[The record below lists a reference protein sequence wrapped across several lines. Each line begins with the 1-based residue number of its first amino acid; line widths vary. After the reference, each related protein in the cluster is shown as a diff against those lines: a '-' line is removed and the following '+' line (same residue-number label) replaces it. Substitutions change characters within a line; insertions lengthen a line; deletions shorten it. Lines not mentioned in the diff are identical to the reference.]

1 MIIKSLADRLFTDF
15 KSDVK
20 GLAED
25 LGDVVGGQVSRVVRQ
40 GPVKVIKDVV
50 EDAGHAI
57 FGQDGPHPIRDAVSF
72 VEGVGTIAADTAINI
87 FNALPGHGSMPVV
100 ETLPGS
106 INAEPNKVIA
116 DAHYH
121 SEASLGDLSWLI
133 YKAKMVT
140 NTQITDKW
148 KLYNDVETSHG
159 YNSRTYIDEANKQV
173 AITLEGTQ
181 PNSKLSPLWLS
192 KDGLTDLEIGLGVI
206 PPQMREGYEAFKK
219 IVADVENKFVAQ
231 GYGLSVAGHSLGG
244 GLAQLLSGMYFI
256 DTGKALPTVAEA
268 GPGMLRQLEMYAE
281 QQLLAGE
288 TIHLPTGGTYKLHAG
303 TLLQRANEA
312 KALVAGFKSEDFSNV
327 VNLITDLDPVGHVN
341 YNVDP
346 SKDGHVGV
354 DIIAPHFLTAR
365 EDLQDI
371 EYVAL
376 KPVNEQNITTPSTMP
391 HDPLGIMDGLHDIS
405 ATRFDRHEPDQ
416 SDALWSGTA
425 VGLKDFDGDIGLGTA
440 VFRDYGPPKK
450 VWTGSDLT
458 IAEVK
463 LFADNSNSVINVKNA
478 VHGKQNAAVFTR
490 DGNHIVFGSDNG
502 DQIVNGAGNQ
512 TIYAGKGDNY
522 IYGGSGNSLIYGG
535 GGHDIIYAGSGNNV
549 IVGGSGDSLLF
560 GGTGNNTFVWSAGN
574 DIIRGGSGN
583 DTITVK
589 AGASGDTQIKWERN
603 FKNFGNDIVSIEG
616 AMEKTG
622 HLTFNFVDEIRFG
635 DMQWSQNGADIV
647 MTDNKGDK
655 TATVTFKNALDMF
668 AANDNQLD
676 FKFTNGRLYQDDE
689 LYHVRAGK
697 NVAADASGAYKGS
710 ILIGTAD
717 GSVLTSG
724 SGNDLLFGGKGHD
737 AFVFENNFGHD
748 QIAVSDADD
757 TVRFNQ
763 AFNVDEFSL
772 LKKGNDL
779 VIDYQQ
785 RGLPRV
791 NELMISNWAVG
802 DKVNQF
808 SFSDGLYKIDHNQFV
823 KVS

>member
-20 GLAED
+20 GVAED

-40 GPVKVIKDVV
+40 GPVKVIKDAV
-50 EDAGHAI
+50 EDAGHAV
-57 FGQDGPHPIRDAVSF
+57 FGQGGPHPLRDEVSF
-72 VEGVGTIAADTAINI
+72 VEGVGTLAADVAVNI
-87 FNALPGHGSMPVV
+87 FNALPGHGSAPVV

-116 DAHYH
+116 DVHYH

-159 YNSRTYIDEANKQV
+159 YNSRTYIDDTNKQV

-206 PPQMREGYEAFKK
+206 PPQMREGYEEFKK

-268 GPGMLRQLEMYAE
+268 GPGMLRQLEIYAE

-312 KALVAGFKSEDFSNV
+312 KSLVAGFKSEDFSNV

-365 EDLQDI
+365 EDLQDL
-371 EYVAL
+371 EYLAL
-376 KPVNEQNITTPSTMP
+376 KPANDQNITTPSTLP

-425 VGLKDFDGDIGLGTA
+425 VGLKDFAGDIGLGTA
-440 VFRDYGPPKK
+440 VLRDYGPPKK

-463 LFADNSNSVINVKNA
+463 LFGDDSDSVINVKNA

-560 GGTGNNTFVWSAGN
+560 GGTGNNTFVWASGN

-583 DTITVK
+583 DTIAVK
-589 AGASGDTQIKWERN
+589 AGASGNTQIKWERN
-603 FKNFGNDIVSIEG
+603 FKNFGNDVVSIEG
-616 AMEKTG
+616 AMAKTG
-622 HLTFNFVDEIRFG
+622 CLTFNFVDEIRFA
-635 DMQWSQNGADIV
+635 DMQWSQYGTDIV

-655 TATVTFKNALDMF
+655 TATVTFKNAMDTF

-689 LYHVRAGK
+689 LYHVRAGRT
-697 NVAADASGAYKGS
+697 VAADASGAYKGS
-710 ILIGTAD
+710 ILIGAAD
-717 GSVLTSG
+717 DSVLTSG
-724 SGNDLLFGGKGHD
+724 SGNDLLFGGKGQD
-737 AFVFENNFGHD
+737 AFEFENNFGHD
-748 QIAVSDADD
+748 VIAASDVGD
-757 TVRFNQ
+757 TVHFNQ
-763 AFNVDEFSL
+763 AFNTDEFSL

-785 RGLPRV
+785 RGLPTV
-791 NELMISNWAVG
+791 NELTISNWTAG

-808 SFSDGLYKIDHNQFV
+808 SFSDGLYKIDHNQFI